1 MIVFGEKYR
10 IRKFDN
16 LNLVIE
22 KLCDV
27 EKKNTKEIK
36 QEWLIKGYYGNLS
49 NACKGLSN
57 LILSDGVTS
66 DSFQEF
72 QEFQDYVE
80 NYQVGI
86 REDK

>member
-1 MIVFGEKYR
+1 MIVFEEKYR
-10 IRKFDN
+10 IRQFDN

-36 QEWLIKGYYGNLS
+36 KEWLIKGYYGNLLS
-49 NACKGLSN
+49 ACKGLSN

-72 QEFQDYVE
+72 KDYVE

-86 REDK
+86 REAE